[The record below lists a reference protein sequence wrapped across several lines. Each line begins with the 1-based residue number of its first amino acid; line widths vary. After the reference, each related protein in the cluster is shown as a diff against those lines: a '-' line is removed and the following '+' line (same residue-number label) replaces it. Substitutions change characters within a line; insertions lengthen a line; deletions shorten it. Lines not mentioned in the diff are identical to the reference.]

1 MLIPTRLRRQRLL
14 VRHHLAAEHPAGDTV
29 QATRGVLVLH
39 ATDPATI
46 HLSVL
51 ARVPGST
58 VPDVAVALHED
69 RSVLRMM
76 AMRRT
81 LFVAALDDASMIH
94 TAASTQIAAKMWK
107 GILKDLTVGVVT
119 PPLDGA
125 DPQTWL
131 TALADETAAV
141 IAAQGPLAGTEVAA
155 LVPGLRTA
163 ISDPRSGFSQ
173 ALTSR
178 ILAALGADG
187 RIVRGRTQGG
197 WTSTRHR
204 WEPSTRWW
212 PDGLTALDPEAAR
225 TDLVRRYLERFGPVT
240 LTDVQWWTGW
250 TLGHTRAA
258 LAALD
263 LVEVELGTG
272 PGLVLATDPVEL
284 NPVGLSPVANLLP
297 ALDPTPMGWKD
308 RDWLFDVDPVVRQA
322 ELYDRNGNVGP
333 TIWWNGGVVGGWA
346 PRPDGSLATRLLVDI
361 GADGTAA
368 VAGVA
373 ADLEQRL
380 AGATVVPSFRTPLER
395 ELAGSPR

>member
-1 MLIPTRLRRQRLL
+1 MLIPTRLRRHRML
-14 VRHHLAAEHPAGDTV
+14 VRHHLAAEAPAADTV

-58 VPDVAVALHED
+58 VPDVAAALHED

-81 LFVAALDDASMIH
+81 LFVAALDDAAMIH

-107 GILKDLTVGVVT
+107 GILKDLTTGVVV

-125 DPQTWL
+125 DPQSW
-131 TALADETAAV
+131 LADLAEETAAV
-141 IAAQGPLAGTEVAA
+141 IAADGPLAGTEVAA
-155 LVPGLRTA
+155 LVPRLRTA
-163 ISDPRSGFSQ
+163 ISDPRTGFSQ

-178 ILAALGADG
+178 VLAGLGADG

-204 WEPSTRWW
+204 WEPATRWW
-212 PDGLTALDPEAAR
+212 PDGLVELDPATAR
-225 TDLVRRYLERFGPVT
+225 ADLVRRYLERFGPVT

-258 LAALD
+258 LAALE
-263 LVEVELGTG
+263 LTEVELDSG
-272 PGLVLATDPVEL
+272 PGLMLAADPVEVVE
-284 NPVGLSPVANLLP
+284 PGPVANLLP

-322 ELYDRNGNVGP
+322 QLYDRNGNIGP

-346 PRPDGSLATRLLVDI
+346 VRPDGSAATRLLVDI
-361 GADGTAA
+361 GAEGTAA
-368 VAGVA
+368 VAA
-373 ADLEQRL
+373 ATDDLERRL

-395 ELAGSPR
+395 ELAASPR